1 MYSEIFDKSVSDVVL
16 PVIEGMGFALVDL
29 SIGRRQGVTSVS
41 VVLYR
46 KEGVGVDD
54 CARVSEMLAPRLETV
69 DGIQDVSLEVSSPG
83 IERTLRSLHEY
94 AVFAGRG
101 IRFLAG
107 DETEWR
113 RGIIDAVEGETLWL
127 RSGRERKGFALS
139 TIRKARLDHSAEVE
153 EAKNAV

>member
-1 MYSEIFDKSVSDVVL
+1 MYSEHFDQSVRDVVTPIL
-16 PVIEGMGFALVDL
+16 DGMGFALVEL
-29 SIGRRQGVTSVS
+29 TIGRRRGVTRVC

-54 CARVSEMLAPRLETV
+54 CARVSEIVAPRLETV
-69 DGIQDVSLEVSSPG
+69 EGIQEVALEISSPG
-83 IERTLRSLHEY
+83 IERTLRSPREY

-101 IRFLAG
+101 VRVLVG

-113 RGIIDAVEGETLWL
+113 GGVIDRVEGETLWL
-127 RSGRERKGFALS
+127 RTGRERKGIALAS
-139 TIRKARLDHSAEVE
+139 IRKARLDYSVEVE